1 MRILLVDDERDMRDT
16 MKVLLQMQ
24 GHDVELASNG
34 QEGVEKACAS
44 VPDVVFMDMKMPVM
58 DGLAA
63 TRMLRAG
70 ATTSNVPIIC
80 ISAYLAQEDW
90 RDKAL
95 QAGCNECLSK
105 PVDLGR
111 LGLVL
116 SHIGGRA

>member
-34 QEGVEKACAS
+34 QEGVEKACAF

-58 DGLAA
+58 DGLTA

-70 ATTSNVPIIC
+70 ATTSKMPIIC
-80 ISAYLAQEDW
+80 ISAYLGQEDW

-111 LGLVL
+111 LDLVL
-116 SHIGGRA
+116 SHIGART